1 MGVKGLQYFMEKC
14 CPETC
19 VMVDFR
25 EMARQHVNSH
35 QQGSSTTLPTLVVD
49 GMACLRHWY
58 SCQAWVYGG
67 QWKEY
72 MHCLK
77 EFVGAFTTA
86 GIRLV
91 FFFDGVVEEEKRAE
105 WVNRRL
111 KVNEEVAKVF
121 RYLKFHG
128 QQPGRELFC
137 LPSGLATFSRFALKS
152 LGQETWCSVRE
163 ADYEIASFALRHNCM
178 GILGQDTDFIIYGSV
193 PYLSVAQLRL
203 DTMTTVLF
211 STDKLCHALQ
221 LQKSELPLLA
231 CLLGNDVVPEQ
242 RMQRLRSDALA
253 AYRRKHPQSP
263 PQGEKIYAVADF
275 ISSNMLSREGAHGV
289 SCLPLTDREV
299 LEKGVMYY
307 LLPGQQPLWDISD
320 TSPRSPVCL
329 MKSYL
334 SPDILQAAKEKHMRA
349 ECFMVYNVLYDGVVE
364 CSNTLEDREDA
375 ELIPQAI
382 VYQPCRERI
391 YGILLPTNPDS
402 GGRAPTVREWFVF
415 PGNPLKDPKVVSPLP
430 LNHSDLKRL
439 WFGKDSETKG
449 LRISTFLTV
458 FELDEFSVEHDRLD
472 GSLMAVLCLVTYIA
486 MQVGHLSLEDIDAY
500 LSQAICVRY
509 KSYTELLHT
518 RVSHVEPRAVQLG
531 SLFVRGLT
539 HLVAANSACGC
550 PFPMEQL
557 MPWNT
562 FDGLL
567 FHSKYLLAHSG
578 RPQEELLEGN
588 ASWVS
593 LFRFLRELVLGICS
607 RRGQTIQSRPRITH
621 PGKHVDH
628 SEQWRERGAPSG
640 QHGPS
645 PQRYR
650 PQTRSPS
657 GQHGPSPQRYRPQ
670 TRSPSGQHG
679 PSPQRYRP
687 QTRSPSGQHFP
698 SPQHYTPQTRSP
710 SGQHFPSPQHY
721 TPQTRSP
728 SGQHFPSPQHYR
740 PQSRGPRAQAHVF
753 TEHNR
758 PRSTHPN
765 RRRYHLAP
773 RWQNP
778 HPDFP

>member
-35 QQGSSTTLPTLVVD
+35 QQGSSIPLPTLVVD

-77 EFVGAFTTA
+77 EFVGAFVTA

-111 KVNEEVAKVF
+111 KVNEEVARVF
-121 RYLKFHG
+121 HYLKYHG

-178 GILGQDTDFIIYGSV
+178 GILGQDTDFIIYDSV

-253 AYRRKHPQSP
+253 AYRRKYPQSP

-275 ISSNMLSREGAHGV
+275 ISSNKLSREGAHGV

-299 LEKGVMYY
+299 LEKGVQYY

-375 ELIPQAI
+375 ELTPQAI
-382 VYQPCRERI
+382 VYQSCRERI
-391 YGILLPTNPDS
+391 YGILLPTYPDS
-402 GGRAPTVREWFVF
+402 SGQAPAVREWFVF

-439 WFGKDSETKG
+439 WFGKDSETKC
-449 LRISTFLTV
+449 LRIATFLAI

-486 MQVGHLSLEDIDAY
+486 MQVSHLSLEDIDAY

-607 RRGQTIQSRPRITH
+607 RRGRTIQSRPRITH

-628 SEQWRERGAPSG
+628 SEQWSERGAPSG
-640 QHGPS
+640 HGPS

-657 GQHGPSPQRYRPQ
+657 GQHGPSPQHYR
-670 TRSPSGQHG
+670 
-679 PSPQRYRP
+679 
-687 QTRSPSGQHFP
+687 
-698 SPQHYTPQTRSP
+698 
-710 SGQHFPSPQHY
+710 
-721 TPQTRSP
+721 PQTRSP

-740 PQSRGPRAQAHVF
+740 PQTRSPSGQHGPPPQHYRPQTRSPSGQHGPPPQHYIPQSRGPRAQTH
-753 TEHNR
+753 EHNR

-773 RWQNP
+773 SFYCRWQNP

>member
-105 WVNRRL
+105 WVKRRL
-111 KVNEEVAKVF
+111 KVNEEVARVF
-121 RYLKFHG
+121 HYLKCHG
-128 QQPGRELFC
+128 QQPGRGLFC

-193 PYLSVAQLRL
+193 PYLSVAQLRI
-203 DTMTTVLF
+203 DSMTTVLF

-275 ISSNMLSREGAHGV
+275 ISSNKLSREGAHGV

-299 LEKGVMYY
+299 LEKGIQYY

-320 TSPRSPVCL
+320 TSPHSPVCL

-375 ELIPQAI
+375 ELTPQAI

-391 YGILLPTNPDS
+391 YGILLPTNTDR
-402 GGRAPTVREWFVF
+402 GGQAPTVREWFVF

-430 LNHSDLKRL
+430 LNHSVGKADLKAL
-439 WFGKDSETKG
+439 WFGKDSETKC
-449 LRISTFLTV
+449 LRISTFLAV

-486 MQVGHLSLEDIDAY
+486 MQVVHLSLEDIDAY

-550 PFPMEQL
+550 PFSMEQL

-621 PGKHVDH
+621 PGKHVDN
-628 SEQWRERGAPSG
+628 SEQWRERGAPSA
-640 QHGPS
+640 QQGPS
-645 PQRYR
+645 PQHYR

-657 GQHGPSPQRYRPQ
+657 GQHGP
-670 TRSPSGQHG
+670 T
-679 PSPQRYRP
+679 
-687 QTRSPSGQHFP
+687 
-698 SPQHYTPQTRSP
+698 
-710 SGQHFPSPQHY
+710 
-721 TPQTRSP
+721 
-728 SGQHFPSPQHYR
+728 PQHYR
-740 PQSRGPRAQAHVF
+740 PQSRGPRAQAH
-753 TEHNR
+753 EHNR
-758 PRSTHPN
+758 PRSTHRN
-765 RRRYHLAP
+765 RRRDHLAP
-773 RWQNP
+773 R
-778 HPDFP
+778 

>member
-19 VMVDFR
+19 VMVDLR

-35 QQGSSTTLPTLVVD
+35 QQGSSSTPPTLVVD

-105 WVNRRL
+105 WVKRRL
-111 KVNEEVAKVF
+111 KVNEEVARVF
-121 RYLKFHG
+121 HHLKCHG

-163 ADYEIASFALRHNCM
+163 ADYEIACFALRHNCM
-178 GILGQDTDFIIYGSV
+178 GILGQDTDFIIYDSV
-193 PYLSVAQLRL
+193 PYLSVSRLRL
-203 DTMTTVLF
+203 DTMITVLF
-211 STDKLCHALQ
+211 SRDKLCHALQ

-275 ISSNMLSREGAHGV
+275 ISSNKLSREGAHGV
-289 SCLPLTDREV
+289 SSLPLTDREV
-299 LEKGVMYY
+299 LEKGIQYY

-320 TSPRSPVCL
+320 TSPHSPVCL

-334 SPDILQAAKEKHMRA
+334 SPDILKAAKEKHMRA

-375 ELIPQAI
+375 ELTPQAI

-391 YGILLPTNPDS
+391 YGILLPTTPDI

-415 PGNPLKDPKVVSPLP
+415 PGNPLKEPKVVSPLP
-430 LNHSDLKRL
+430 LNHSVGKLDLTGL
-439 WFGKDSETKG
+439 WFGKDSETTC
-449 LRISTFLTV
+449 LRISTFLAV

-472 GSLMAVLCLVTYIA
+472 GSLMSVLCLVTYIA
-486 MQVGHLSLEDIDAY
+486 MQVGLSLEDIDAY

-509 KSYTELLHT
+509 KSYSELLHT
-518 RVSHVEPRAVQLG
+518 RVSHVAPRAVQLG

-539 HLVAANSACGC
+539 HLAAANSACGC

-567 FHSKYLLAHSG
+567 FHSKYLLAHLG

-588 ASWVS
+588 SLSWESAAGVARPSSPDHGQHIPGSMWITASSGGKEEPHRDSMVP
-593 LFRFLRELVLGICS
+593 LLN
-607 RRGQTIQSRPRITH
+607 TADSRPDTH
-621 PGKHVDH
+621 QDSMVPLLNTADL
-628 SEQWRERGAPSG
+628 
-640 QHGPS
+640 
-645 PQRYR
+645 R
-650 PQTRSPS
+650 PDPHQDSMVPLLNTTDP
-657 GQHGPSPQRYRPQ
+657 RPDPHQ
-670 TRSPSGQHG
+670 DSLVPLLNSTD
-679 PSPQRYRP
+679 
-687 QTRSPSGQHFP
+687 
-698 SPQHYTPQTRSP
+698 
-710 SGQHFPSPQHY
+710 
-721 TPQTRSP
+721 
-728 SGQHFPSPQHYR
+728 
-740 PQSRGPRAQAHVF
+740 PRAEVPEHSHMNITDLDQHVQ
-753 TEHNR
+753 TEVDTTWLLGGR
-758 PRSTHPN
+758 TPILIS
-765 RRRYHLAP
+765 
-773 RWQNP
+773 
-778 HPDFP
+778 PDCQC

>member
-25 EMARQHVNSH
+25 EMARQYVNSH
-35 QQGSSTTLPTLVVD
+35 QQGSSTPLPTLVVD

-77 EFVGAFTTA
+77 EFVGAFMTA

-111 KVNEEVAKVF
+111 KVNEEVARLF
-121 RYLKFHG
+121 HYLKYHG

-178 GILGQDTDFIIYGSV
+178 GILGQDTDFLIYDSV

-253 AYRRKHPQSP
+253 AYRRKYPQSQ

-275 ISSNMLSREGAHGV
+275 ISSNKLSREGAHGV

-299 LEKGVMYY
+299 LEKGVQYY

-375 ELIPQAI
+375 ELTPQAI
-382 VYQPCRERI
+382 VYQSCRERI
-391 YGILLPTNPDS
+391 YGILLPTNPDRS
-402 GGRAPTVREWFVF
+402 GQAPTVREWFVF

-439 WFGKDSETKG
+439 WFGKDSETKC
-449 LRISTFLTV
+449 LRISTFLAI
-458 FELDEFSVEHDRLD
+458 FELDEFSVEHDHLD

-567 FHSKYLLAHSG
+567 FHSKYLLAHTG

-657 GQHGPSPQRYRPQ
+657 GQHFPSPQHYRPQ

-679 PSPQRYRP
+679 PPPQHYRP
-687 QTRSPSGQHFP
+687 QTRSPSGQHGP
-698 SPQHYTPQTRSP
+698 P
-710 SGQHFPSPQHY
+710 
-721 TPQTRSP
+721 
-728 SGQHFPSPQHYR
+728 PQHYR
-740 PQSRGPRAQAHVF
+740 PQSRGPRAQAH
-753 TEHNR
+753 EHNR

>member
-105 WVNRRL
+105 WVKRRL
-111 KVNEEVAKVF
+111 KVNEEVARVF
-121 RYLKFHG
+121 HYLKCHG
-128 QQPGRELFC
+128 QQPGRGLFC

-193 PYLSVAQLRL
+193 PYLSVAQLRI
-203 DTMTTVLF
+203 DSMTTVLF

-275 ISSNMLSREGAHGV
+275 ISSNKLSREGAHGV

-299 LEKGVMYY
+299 LEKGIQYY

-320 TSPRSPVCL
+320 TSPHSPVCL

-375 ELIPQAI
+375 ELTPQAI

-391 YGILLPTNPDS
+391 YGILLPTNTDR
-402 GGRAPTVREWFVF
+402 GGQAPTVREWFVF

-430 LNHSDLKRL
+430 LNHSVGKADLKAL
-439 WFGKDSETKG
+439 WFGKDSETKC
-449 LRISTFLTV
+449 LRISTFLAV

-486 MQVGHLSLEDIDAY
+486 MQVVHLSLEDIDAY

-518 RVSHVEPRAVQLG
+518 RFALAEAVFEWVAGGRQVSGMMCLAGPNQPSYRLWEGPGLSCGATGGSAGLSVCPRADPPGGRQQRLRMPLLHGAADALEHLRRPALPLKVPAG
-531 SLFVRGLT
+531 SLREATGG
-539 HLVAANSACGC
+539 AAGGQCILGVPVPFSERAGPGNLQQAWPDHPVQTTDNTSREACG
-550 PFPMEQL
+550 
-557 MPWNT
+557 
-562 FDGLL
+562 
-567 FHSKYLLAHSG
+567 
-578 RPQEELLEGN
+578 
-588 ASWVS
+588 
-593 LFRFLRELVLGICS
+593 
-607 RRGQTIQSRPRITH
+607 
-621 PGKHVDH
+621 
-628 SEQWRERGAPSG
+628 
-640 QHGPS
+640 
-645 PQRYR
+645 
-650 PQTRSPS
+650 
-657 GQHGPSPQRYRPQ
+657 
-670 TRSPSGQHG
+670 
-679 PSPQRYRP
+679 
-687 QTRSPSGQHFP
+687 
-698 SPQHYTPQTRSP
+698 
-710 SGQHFPSPQHY
+710 
-721 TPQTRSP
+721 
-728 SGQHFPSPQHYR
+728 
-740 PQSRGPRAQAHVF
+740 
-753 TEHNR
+753 
-758 PRSTHPN
+758 
-765 RRRYHLAP
+765 
-773 RWQNP
+773 
-778 HPDFP
+778 